1 MRHNNGR
8 MRAPGPGGWAV
19 AREVAVQNVT
29 LRQLEAFLAVAEE
42 LHFGRAAER
51 LSVSAPWMSHTV
63 RDLERALHV
72 QLLSRTTRTVEM
84 TPAGQMF
91 AGLASQ
97 VLSELSAAIR
107 TVRSMSATP
116 RQTLRLGYTIG
127 AGLEVV
133 PRLLRTYQERDP
145 DAGVETEEFDF
156 TDPSAG
162 LRDHLVNAAVVR
174 PPLGLAGLVSVE
186 LATERLVACL
196 PEDHPLARRESLS
209 VADVLP
215 EPIVAAP
222 VSPGPWRDYWLLSEY
237 RSGPAP
243 VVAEASTLDAET
255 HLISRG
261 VGLSITS
268 EAVGT
273 WYRRPGVTFVP
284 ILDLPPCSVT
294 LAWWPQDTGLVAGLA
309 AVANEVRAMIAET

>member
-1 MRHNNGR
+1 M
-8 MRAPGPGGWAV
+8 
-19 AREVAVQNVT
+19 QNVT
-29 LRQLEAFLAVAEE
+29 LRQLEAFLGVAEE
-42 LHFGRAAER
+42 LHFGRAADR
-51 LSVSAPWMSHTV
+51 LSVSAPWLSHTV
-63 RDLERALHV
+63 RDLERALRAE
-72 QLLSRTTRTVEM
+72 LLTRTTRTVQL
-84 TPAGQMF
+84 TPAGQVF

-97 VLSELSAAIR
+97 ILAELSSAIK
-107 TVRSMSATP
+107 TVRGLSAP
-116 RQTLRLGYTIG
+116 HDTLRLGYTIG

-133 PRLLRTYQERDP
+133 PRLLRTYHQREP
-145 DAGVETEEFDF
+145 APIVETEEYDF

-162 LRDHLVNAAVVR
+162 LRDNLVHAAVVR

-196 PEDHPLARRESLS
+196 PDDHPLATRTSLG

-222 VSPGPWRDYWLLSEY
+222 VSPGPWRDYWILTDY

-243 VVAEASTLDAET
+243 VVAEASTLDAEM
-255 HLISRG
+255 HLVSRG

-268 EAVGT
+268 EAVGL

-284 ILDLPPCSVT
+284 IVDLPPCSVV
-294 LAWWPQDTGLVAGLA
+294 LAWWPQDTGLIAGLA
-309 AVANEVRAMIAET
+309 AVANEVRVPLAGA

>member
-1 MRHNNGR
+1 
-8 MRAPGPGGWAV
+8 
-19 AREVAVQNVT
+19 VQNVT

-63 RDLERALHV
+63 RDLERALRV
-72 QLLSRTTRTVEM
+72 ELLSRTTRTVHM
-84 TPAGQMF
+84 TPAGQVF

-97 VLSELSAAIR
+97 ILAELSSAIK
-107 TVRSMSATP
+107 TVRSMNAAP
-116 RQTLRLGYTIG
+116 QRTLKLGYTIG

-133 PRLLRTYQERDP
+133 PRLLRTYLEREP
-145 DAGVETEEFDF
+145 DAGIETEEFDF

-162 LRDHLVNAAVVR
+162 LRDNLVNAAVIR

-186 LATERLVACL
+186 LATERLVASL
-196 PEDHPLARRESLS
+196 PDDHPLAGRESLS

-215 EPIVAAP
+215 EPIIAAP
-222 VSPGPWRDYWLLSEY
+222 VSPGPWRDYWILTDY

-243 VVAEASTLDAET
+243 VVAEASTLDAEM
-255 HLISRG
+255 HLVSRG

-268 EAVGT
+268 EAVGL
-273 WYRRPGVTFVP
+273 WYKRPGVTFVP
-284 ILDLPPCSVT
+284 ILDLPPCSVS
-294 LAWWPQDTGLVAGLA
+294 LAWWPQDTGLVAELA
-309 AVANEVRAMIAET
+309 AVANEVRAENRET

>member
-1 MRHNNGR
+1 
-8 MRAPGPGGWAV
+8 
-19 AREVAVQNVT
+19 VQNVT
-29 LRQLEAFLAVAEE
+29 LRQLEAFLAVVEE

-51 LSVSAPWMSHTV
+51 LSVSAPWLSHTV
-63 RDLERALHV
+63 RDLERALRV
-72 QLLSRTTRTVEM
+72 ELLSRTTRSVQV
-84 TPAGQMF
+84 TPAGQVF

-97 VLSELSAAIR
+97 VLTELSSAIK
-107 TVRSMSATP
+107 TVRSMSATSQ
-116 RQTLRLGYTIG
+116 RTLKLGYTIG

-133 PRLLRTYQERDP
+133 PRLLRTCQEREP
-145 DAGVETEEFDF
+145 NAVIETEEFDF

-162 LRDHLVNAAVVR
+162 LRDNLVNAAVVR

-196 PEDHPLARRESLS
+196 PDNHPLASRESLG

-222 VSPGPWRDYWLLSEY
+222 VSPGPWRDYWILTEY

-243 VVAEASTLDAET
+243 VVAEASTLDAEM
-255 HLISRG
+255 HLVSRG

-268 EAVGT
+268 EAVGL
-273 WYRRPGVTFVP
+273 WYKRPGVTFVP
-284 ILDLPPCSVT
+284 ILDLPRCSVS
-294 LAWWPQDTGLVAGLA
+294 LAWWPQDTGLVAELA
-309 AVANEVRAMIAET
+309 AVAHEVRAIIAKT

>member
-1 MRHNNGR
+1 MT
-8 MRAPGPGGWAV
+8 
-19 AREVAVQNVT
+19 VQNVT

-84 TPAGQMF
+84 TPAGQVF

-97 VLSELSAAIR
+97 VLSELAAAIR

-116 RQTLRLGYTIG
+116 RQSLRLGYTIG

-133 PRLLRTYQERDP
+133 PRLLRTYQEREP

-162 LRDHLVNAAVVR
+162 LRDHLVNVAVVR

-196 PEDHPLARRESLS
+196 PEDHPLAARESLG

-222 VSPGPWRDYWLLSEY
+222 VSPGPWRDYWILTDY

-243 VVAEASTLDAET
+243 VVAEASTLDAEM
-255 HLISRG
+255 HLVSRG

-268 EAVGT
+268 EAVGL
-273 WYRRPGVTFVP
+273 WYKRPGVTFVP
-284 ILDLPPCSVT
+284 IRDLVPCSVS

-309 AVANEVRAMIAET
+309 AVANEVRAGIAES

>member
-1 MRHNNGR
+1 
-8 MRAPGPGGWAV
+8 
-19 AREVAVQNVT
+19 VQNVT
-29 LRQLEAFLAVAEE
+29 LRQLEAFVAVAEE
-42 LHFGRAAER
+42 LHFGRAAAR
-51 LSVSAPWMSHTV
+51 LAVSAPWMSHTV

-72 QLLSRTTRTVEM
+72 TLLTRTTRSVQL
-84 TPAGQMF
+84 TPAGQVF

-97 VLSELSAAIR
+97 VLSELSAAIKTLRAISPTAER
-107 TVRSMSATP
+107 TI
-116 RQTLRLGYTIG
+116 RLGYTIG

-133 PRLLRTYQERDP
+133 PRLLRTYLEREP
-145 DAGVETEEFDF
+145 DARIETEEYDF

-162 LRDHLVNAAVVR
+162 LRGGSVNAAVVR
-174 PPLGLAGLVSVE
+174 PPLGLPGLVSVE
-186 LATERLVACL
+186 LASEPIVACL
-196 PEDHPLARRESLS
+196 PDNHPLAARESLS

-222 VSPGPWRDYWLLSEY
+222 VSPGPWRDYWILSDF

-243 VVAEASTLDAET
+243 VVAEAGTLDAEM

-268 EAVGT
+268 AAVGQ

-284 ILDLPPCSVT
+284 INDLEPCSVS
-294 LAWWPQDTGLVAGLA
+294 LAWWPHDTVLVAQLA
-309 AVANEVRAMIAET
+309 TVANEVRSLLEP

>member
-1 MRHNNGR
+1 
-8 MRAPGPGGWAV
+8 
-19 AREVAVQNVT
+19 VQNVT

-63 RDLERALHV
+63 RDLERELRV
-72 QLLSRTTRTVEM
+72 ELLSRTTRTVQV
-84 TPAGQMF
+84 TPAGQVF

-97 VLSELSAAIR
+97 ILTELSSAIK
-107 TVRSMSATP
+107 TVRSMSAAP
-116 RQTLRLGYTIG
+116 QQTLKLGYTIG
-127 AGLEVV
+127 AGLEIV
-133 PRLLRTYQERDP
+133 PRLLRTYHEREP

-156 TDPSAG
+156 ADPSAG

-186 LATERLVACL
+186 LVTERRVACL
-196 PEDHPLARRESLS
+196 PDDHPLARRESLS

-222 VSPGPWRDYWLLSEY
+222 ASPGPWRDYWILTDY

-255 HLISRG
+255 HLVSRG

-268 EAVGT
+268 EAVGL
-273 WYRRPGVTFVP
+273 WYKRPGVTFVP
-284 ILDLPPCSVT
+284 ILDLTPCSVS

-309 AVANEVRAMIAET
+309 AVADEVRAWMAET